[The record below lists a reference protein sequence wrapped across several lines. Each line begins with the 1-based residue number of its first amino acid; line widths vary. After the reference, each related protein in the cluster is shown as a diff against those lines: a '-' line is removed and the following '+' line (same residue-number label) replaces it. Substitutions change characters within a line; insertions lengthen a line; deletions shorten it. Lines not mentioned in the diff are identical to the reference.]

1 MRISPSI
8 TPHRPEQNTYL
19 VLDDF
24 GQIGRAWRETN
35 EDAADRET
43 VIRDLLAGQYNSPIR
58 IVAFNTNEGWSRDVT
73 LDIADELRQ
82 RLADREISESILAFL
97 IATNQS

>member
-24 GQIGRAWRETN
+24 GQIGRAWRETS

-43 VIRDLLAGQYNSPIR
+43 VIRDLLAGEYNSPIR
-58 IVAFNTNEGWSRDVT
+58 IVALNTNEGWSRDVT